1 MIALPPAPPPV
12 AREEYLE
19 RLRRAVELAG
29 GAGLDG
35 ILAWSSRT
43 APWAVRWLADYQ
55 SGFQLQ
61 GNAATFGDKGHCALV
76 LPVEGEPIL
85 VMDQRVGPGDVAV
98 EDARTAEVLT
108 PLVARALRETGL
120 AGKRIGLVGEQA
132 LLERQRREV
141 EAALAAPL
149 ELELADRLIEPLAR
163 VKSAAELGLCRH
175 ASLVGAEWMRAM
187 MEAIA
192 PGLTEAEVVAA
203 GLPVLLA
210 AGGFPMDVV
219 AGSGNPCRPQADRG
233 IPGFDARRRLERGDL
248 IRVDGFGPVW
258 GYGCDLARSACV
270 DAEPTDAQRAVL
282 EDAVVFVF
290 TILDAMRPGVSLGA
304 LHDLGTAFL
313 TERGHPPHG
322 YFEGFWPA
330 FGHQLGLTT
339 EGPFITAGET
349 APLEPGMVMSVE
361 IVMGTP
367 ATGGISHEESVIV
380 TDDGVEVMTSA
391 CPTHWW

>member
-1 MIALPPAPPPV
+1 VTAPPPV
-12 AREEYLE
+12 AREEYGE
-19 RLRRAVELAG
+19 RRRRAVEVAER
-29 GAGLDG
+29 AGLDG

-85 VMDQRVGPGDVAV
+85 LMDQRVGPGDVAV
-98 EDARTAEVLT
+98 EDARTAEILA
-108 PLVARALRETGL
+108 PLVARALREAGL
-120 AGKRIGLVGEQA
+120 VGGRIGLVGEQA

-141 EAALAAPL
+141 EAALGAPF

-163 VKSAAELGLCRH
+163 VKSAAELDLCRH
-175 ASLVGAEWMRAM
+175 ASVVGAAWMRAM

-192 PGLTEAEVVAA
+192 PGSTEADVVAA

-233 IPGFDARRRLERGDL
+233 IPGFDARRPLERGDL
-248 IRVDGFGPVW
+248 IRVDGFGPVC

-270 DAEPTDAQRAVL
+270 DAEPTDEQRTVL
-282 EDAVVFVF
+282 EDAVAFVF
-290 TILDAMRPGVSLGA
+290 AILDAMRPGVSLGA
-304 LHDLGTAFL
+304 LHDVGTAFL
-313 TERGHPPHG
+313 VERGHPPHG

-339 EGPFITAGET
+339 EGPFITAGEP
-349 APLEPGMVMSVE
+349 ALLEPGMVMSVE

-380 TDDGVEVMTSA
+380 TDDGVEVLTAA
-391 CPTHWW
+391 CPTRWW